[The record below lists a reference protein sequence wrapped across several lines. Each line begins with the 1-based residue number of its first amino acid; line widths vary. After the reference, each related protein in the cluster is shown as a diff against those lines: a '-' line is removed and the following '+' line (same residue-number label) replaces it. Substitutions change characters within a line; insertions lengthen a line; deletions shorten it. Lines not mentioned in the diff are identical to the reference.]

1 MILSDPHLLGPLRG
15 HWLDKLRR
23 EWQMKQSFH
32 AANFL
37 FAPDVV
43 FILGDL
49 FDEGDSVED
58 PEFYDYVSRFHD
70 IFNVPKKTRIISV
83 AGNHDVGF
91 HYRMYSYFLD
101 RFADKF
107 NHTGVEL
114 VSIRDIHFIIIN
126 SMAMEN
132 DGCEFCSKAMK
143 ELDIISRK
151 LKCLKIPEKC
161 GLDPLKAPKYSS
173 PIIMQHFPTF
183 RESDQNCEQGD
194 SPEIEVY
201 RENWEVLSKKS
212 TEILG
217 NKVSPRLMFGGH
229 SHHFCR
235 LNNSINVQ
243 EYTVASF
250 SWRNKNNPSFLLAN
264 FHANKHSINL
274 CNMPKESTQF
284 FIYSFVFLSFFI
296 LFICYGFHFRSQRFV
311 KYRKLNSNDVKHK

>member
-1 MILSDPHLLGPLRG
+1 MIISDPHLIGPVRG
-15 HWLDKLRR
+15 HWYDRLRR
-23 EWQMKQSFH
+23 EWQMKRSFH
-32 AANFL
+32 AANIL
-37 FAPDVV
+37 FKPDVV

-49 FDEGDSVED
+49 FDEGDLVED

-70 IFNVPKKTRIISV
+70 IFSVPKTTRIINV

-114 VSIRDIHFIIIN
+114 VSIKDVHFIIIN

-143 ELDIISRK
+143 ELDTVSRK

-161 GLDPLKAPKYSS
+161 GLDPLKVPKYSL
-173 PIIMQHFPTF
+173 PIVMQHFPTF
-183 RESDQNCEQGD
+183 RESDQKCIEGD
-194 SPEIEVY
+194 SPEFEVY

-212 TEILG
+212 TAILG
-217 NKVSPRLMFGGH
+217 NKLNPRLVFGGH

-235 LNNSINVQ
+235 LTNTINVE

-250 SWRNKNNPSFLLAN
+250 SWRNKNNPSFLLAKFN
-264 FHANKHSINL
+264 ADKHSISL
-274 CNMPKESTQF
+274 CNMPKESTQR
-284 FIYSFVFLSFFI
+284 FIYTIMFLSLFI
-296 LFICYGFHFRSQRFV
+296 LFICYGFKMRTNRFL
-311 KYRKLNSNDVKHK
+311 KYRKIHSDDLKFK